1 MGKLQL
7 FLDNSKMR
15 ICNLCNRE
23 LSTPFNLRRHMKL
36 CHNIKSP
43 PRVGK
48 TKTIERWGD
57 SNSSQTGGGS
67 NVDDDDD
74 EESIADSEQSTKTDD
89 SDTNDEEGAQANDDD
104 DDDDENWV
112 FKRFFDELA
121 ISIDGFEALSLEQ
134 RQKLF
139 REYYAEFLIWNYHL
153 RRNPVY
159 KKIME
164 TIQDLEDGMGD
175 FDKDEAIQAGVVKRQ
190 FLLNRIVEAHTVVDE
205 DDDDDKETESDVV

>member
-1 MGKLQL
+1 
-7 FLDNSKMR
+7 
-15 ICNLCNRE
+15 
-23 LSTPFNLRRHMKL
+23 MKL

-48 TKTIERWGD
+48 TKTIERGDD

-104 DDDDENWV
+104 DDENWV
-112 FKRFFDELA
+112 FKRLFDELA
-121 ISIDGFEALSLEQ
+121 TSIDGFEALSLEQ

-190 FLLNRIVEAHTVVDE
+190 FLLNRIVEAQTVV
-205 DDDDDKETESDVV
+205 DDDDDDDEETESDVV